1 MNSDQIA
8 NIDATVTAL
17 SETLT
22 SAWGYFH
29 LLRGI
34 HEGGRENPEA
44 IRRYSL
50 LFDQTWQAIFEGLFA
65 KTGTLLDKKSGTYSL
80 PNLVTMIRRY
90 GDANLKQLLPE
101 VEACLSIKDGLL
113 EKIKNWRHQAVAH
126 HPLFGRDEAFYTDTK
141 MNLDEIESALM
152 HLEDA
157 LNRLSFNALGI
168 INDTRTGSTCL
179 VEEGQ
184 SMFTSIA
191 VGIANETVGNLGA
204 IKQ

>member
-1 MNSDQIA
+1 MNTEQIA

-22 SAWGYFH
+22 SAWGYLH
-29 LLRGI
+29 LLRGL
-34 HEGGRENPEA
+34 HEGGRENPEV
-44 IRRYSL
+44 IERFSL

-90 GDANLKQLLPE
+90 GDANSKQLFSE
-101 VEACLSIKDGLL
+101 VEACLSDKDSLL
-113 EKIKNWRHQAVAH
+113 EKIKCWRHQAVAH
-126 HPLFGRDEAFYTDTK
+126 HPLNGRDEAFYTNTK
-141 MNLDEIESALM
+141 MTLDEIESALM
-152 HLEDA
+152 QLEEA
-157 LNRLSFNALGI
+157 LNRLSCDALSI

-179 VEEGQ
+179 VEEGR

-191 VGIANETVGNLGA
+191 VGIVNQTVSNSA
-204 IKQ
+204 P